1 MRRHFAGPGDHF
13 TGCGVI
19 SQDAASFHRM
29 RRHIGA
35 ISQDVAI
42 SQDAASFHD
51 ARHFTGCGTISH
63 DVAIS
68 QDAAS
73 FHDAASFNRML
84 DDAAYRMGFH
94 RMHGKSAKPEDASLE
109 RGIGRNNRMRALHGK
124 SAKPQDAA

>member
-1 MRRHFAGPGDHF
+1 MRRRFAGPGDHF

-51 ARHFTGCGTISH
+51 A
-63 DVAIS
+63 
-68 QDAAS
+68 
-73 FHDAASFNRML
+73 ASFNTML

-94 RMHGKSAKPEDASLE
+94 RMHGKSAKPADASLE